1 MSGRIPE
8 GPLVTFGDIAGALR
22 QVQVGRGAVVYVHS
36 SLSSMGYV
44 PGGADTVID
53 AFLDV
58 VGPEG
63 TVCVPTI
70 VYAGR
75 GPRPPFDVAC
85 SPSEV
90 GRITETLRLRPEAR
104 RSDNPT
110 HSVAAIG
117 RQAEEITG
125 GHAGGE
131 GRPSP
136 WGELAFGHESPWQR
150 FYDLDAICV
159 LLGVDWE
166 VNTMFHYIQSRFIE
180 PYWSEFAKA
189 PPYPYFDRTPMGRE
203 LEAAGVVRTCALG
216 SATVT
221 AVSSRPMVDRSIAAL
236 HRDPAR
242 FFADG
247 ERAGYVRWFRGIP
260 AGRRRLRAGAA
271 RLPITLPPEVTG
283 NAEVLEP
290 LHVRALALRLE
301 ETTAAIVVCDLRRLD
316 RDWVDEARRLVEER
330 TGISAGRVMIACTN
344 NHAGPDLDATS
355 EAAERLRSHVVE
367 RTAEA
372 VSAARGRLREAR
384 TGAASATLTGIARNR
399 RLLCGNGTVLTL
411 RREVP
416 SSWLPLRGVEFED
429 GPVDR
434 ELTVLRIEDLDG
446 ELIALL
452 TAVGCHNDTRGSDP
466 PAGISG
472 DFLGHAMLTLERLHP
487 GCTALVAFGAGG
499 DVDFD
504 FLPHLNRSRARG
516 GHLFQRIGRLLTAQI
531 ATAAECADMDDRGRL
546 EVRSE
551 CVSLPVQAVSR
562 SDSSHAEQRAAV
574 VQAIRI
580 GGITVIGV
588 PGKPFAQTALS
599 VRADHPREQ
608 PIIAGLA
615 NGDFGYL
622 PPPAA
627 YAPSACDVD
636 PHASSRCD
644 QRAEPRIRQAIGRLL
659 ADFGEECPRATSSST
674 AAVLPQARRRRD

>member
-8 GPLVTFGDIAGALR
+8 GPLVTFEHIVAALQ
-22 QVQVGRGAVVYVHS
+22 QVQVDRGAVVYVHS

-44 PGGADTVID
+44 QGGADAVID

-58 VGPEG
+58 VGPQG
-63 TVCVPTI
+63 TLCVPTI

-75 GPRPPFDVAC
+75 GPRPPFDVAR

-117 RQAEEITG
+117 RQADEITA

-180 PYWSEFAKA
+180 PYWSEFATA

-203 LEAAGVVRTCALG
+203 LEGAGIVRTSALG

-221 AVSSRPMVDRSIAAL
+221 AVSSRPMVDRSIEAL
-236 HRDPAR
+236 NRDPAR

-247 ERAGYVRWFRGIP
+247 ERAGYVRWYRGIP
-260 AGRRRLRAGAA
+260 ARRRRLWAGAA
-271 RLPITLPPEVTG
+271 RLPITVPPEVTG
-283 NAEVLEP
+283 NAHVLEP
-290 LHVRALALRLE
+290 LHVRALTLRFE
-301 ETTAAIVVCDLRRLD
+301 ERTAAIVVCDLRGLD
-316 RDWVDEARRLVEER
+316 REWVDEARRLVEER
-330 TGISAGRVMIACTN
+330 TGIPAGRVMISCTH
-344 NHAGPDLDATS
+344 NHAGPDIDQ
-355 EAAERLRSHVVE
+355 RLRSHVAE
-367 RTAEA
+367 RIAEA
-372 VSAARGRLREAR
+372 VDDARGRMREAR
-384 TGAASATLTGIARNR
+384 TGAASATLDGIARNR
-399 RLLCGNGTVLTL
+399 RLLCGDGTVLTL

-429 GPVDR
+429 GSVDR
-434 ELTVLRIEDLDG
+434 DLTVLRIEDLDG
-446 ELIALL
+446 EPIALL
-452 TAVGCHNDTRGSDP
+452 TAVGCHNDTGGTHP
-466 PAGISG
+466 PFGISG
-472 DFLGHAMLTLERLHP
+472 DFLGHAMMTLERLHP
-487 GCTALVAFGAGG
+487 GCTALIAFGAGG

-504 FLPHLNRSRARG
+504 FLPHLNRPRARG
-516 GHLFQRIGRLLTAQI
+516 GHLFQRTGRLLAAQI
-531 ATAAECADMDDRGRL
+531 ATAAERTGVDDRGRL

-551 CVSLPVQAVSR
+551 CVRLPAR
-562 SDSSHAEQRAAV
+562 AEARDESSHAGHEAAEL
-574 VQAIRI
+574 QAIRI
-580 GGITVIGV
+580 GTLTVIGV
-588 PGKPFAQTALS
+588 PGELFAQTALDI
-599 VRADHPREQ
+599 RADHPRERT
-608 PIIAGLA
+608 IIAGLA
-615 NGDFGYL
+615 NGDVGYL

-627 YAPSACDVD
+627 FSQGGYEVE
-636 PHASSRCD
+636 PHARSRFD
-644 QRAEPRIRQAIGRLL
+644 RRAEPKVKQAISRLL
-659 ADFGEECPRATSSST
+659 AAGE
-674 AAVLPQARRRRD
+674 

>member
-1 MSGRIPE
+1 MSKYTKVYTNGQEVSGRIPD
-8 GPLVTFGDIAGALR
+8 GPLVTFEDIAGALR
-22 QVQVGRGAVVYVHS
+22 QVQVDRGAVVYVHS

-44 PGGADTVID
+44 QGGADTVID

-63 TVCVPTI
+63 TLCVPTI
-70 VYAGR
+70 VYAGQ
-75 GPRPPFDVAC
+75 GPRPPFDVIR

-90 GRITETLRLRPEAR
+90 GRITETLRLRPEAC

-117 RQAEEITG
+117 RQADEITA

-203 LEAAGVVRTCALG
+203 LEGSGIVRTCALG

-221 AVSSRPMVDRSIAAL
+221 AVSSRPMVDRSIEAL

-242 FFADG
+242 FFAEG
-247 ERAGYVRWFRGIP
+247 ERADYVRWYRGIP
-260 AGRRRLRAGAA
+260 ARRRRLWAGAA
-271 RLPITLPPEVTG
+271 RLPITLPSEVTG

-290 LHVRALALRLE
+290 LHVRALALRFE
-301 ETTAAIVVCDLRRLD
+301 ERTAAIVVCDLRRLD
-316 RDWVDEARRLVEER
+316 RDWVGEARRLVEER
-330 TGISAGRVMIACTN
+330 TGITAGRVMISCTH
-344 NHAGPDLDATS
+344 NHAGPDID
-355 EAAERLRSHVVE
+355 ERLRSHIIE
-367 RTAEA
+367 RIAEA
-372 VSAARGRLREAR
+372 VDDARGRMGEAR
-384 TGAASATLTGIARNR
+384 TGVASATLDGIARNR
-399 RLLCGNGTVLTL
+399 RLLCGDGTVLTL

-434 ELTVLRIEDLDG
+434 DLTVIRIEDLDG
-446 ELIALL
+446 ETIALL
-452 TAVGCHNDTRGSDP
+452 TAVGCHNDTRGSYP
-466 PAGISG
+466 PVGVSG
-472 DFLGHAMLTLERLHP
+472 DFLGHAMLTLERIHP
-487 GCTALVAFGAGG
+487 GCTALIAFGAGG
-499 DVDFD
+499 DADFD
-504 FLPHLNRSRARG
+504 FLSHLTRSRSRAA
-516 GHLFQRIGRLLTAQI
+516 HPFQRFGRLLAAQI
-531 ATAAECADMDDRGRL
+531 TAAAERADVDDRGGL
-546 EVRSE
+546 DVRSE
-551 CVSLPVQAVSR
+551 CIRLPMRPEFHSA
-562 SDSSHAEQRAAV
+562 SSQDATAEI
-574 VQAIRI
+574 QAIRT
-580 GGITVIGV
+580 GAITVIGV
-588 PGKPFAQTALS
+588 PGELFAQTALDI
-599 VRADHPREQ
+599 RAAYPDERT
-608 PIIAGLA
+608 IIAGLA
-615 NGDFGYL
+615 NGDLGYL

-627 YAPSACDVD
+627 YAQGGYEVEPQAR
-636 PHASSRCD
+636 SRFD
-644 QRAEPRIRQAIGRLL
+644 ERAEPMIRQAIGRLL
-659 ADFGEECPRATSSST
+659 RSRCRAE
-674 AAVLPQARRRRD
+674 P

>member
-1 MSGRIPE
+1 MAGGRIPD
-8 GPLVTFGDIAGALR
+8 GPLVTFEDIVGALR
-22 QVQVGRGAVVYVHS
+22 QVQVGSGAVVYVHS

-44 PGGADTVID
+44 QGGADAVID

-70 VYAGR
+70 VYAGQ
-75 GPRPPFDVAC
+75 GPRPPFNVAR

-104 RSDNPT
+104 RSDSPT

-117 RQAEEITG
+117 RQADEITS

-203 LEAAGVVRTCALG
+203 LDAAGIVRTCGLG

-221 AVSSRPMVDRSIAAL
+221 AVSSRPMVARSIEAL

-242 FFADG
+242 FFAHG
-247 ERAGYVRWFRGIP
+247 ERADYVRWYRGIP
-260 AGRRRLRAGAA
+260 SRRRRLWAGAA
-271 RLPITLPPEVTG
+271 RLPITVPPEVTG
-283 NAEVLEP
+283 NAHVLEP
-290 LHVRALALRLE
+290 LHVRALALRFE
-301 ETTAAIVVCDLRRLD
+301 ERTAAIVVCDLRRLD
-316 RDWVDEARRLVEER
+316 GEWVDQARRLVEER
-330 TGISAGRVMIACTN
+330 TGIPAGRVMIACTH
-344 NHAGPDLDATS
+344 NHAGPDID
-355 EAAERLRSHVVE
+355 ERFRSHVVE
-367 RTAEA
+367 RIAEA
-372 VSAARGRLREAR
+372 VDDAGGRMREAR
-384 TGAASATLTGIARNR
+384 TGAASATLDGIARNR
-399 RLLCGNGTVLTL
+399 RLLCGDGTVLTL

-434 ELTVLRIEDLDG
+434 DLTVLRIEDLDG
-446 ELIALL
+446 EPIALL
-452 TAVGCHNDTRGSDP
+452 TEVGCHNDTRGSHP
-466 PAGISG
+466 PAGISA
-472 DFLGHAMLTLERLHP
+472 DFLGHAMLSLERMHP
-487 GCTALVAFGAGG
+487 GCTALIAFGAGG

-516 GHLFQRIGRLLTAQI
+516 GHLFQRIGRLLAAQI
-531 ATAAECADMDDRGRL
+531 ATAAERAELEDGGRL
-546 EVRSE
+546 EIRSE
-551 CVSLPVQAVSR
+551 CIRLPMRPEFR
-562 SDSSHAEQRAAV
+562 SASSQDATAEI
-574 VQAIRI
+574 QAIRT
-580 GGITVIGV
+580 GAMTVIGV
-588 PGKPFAQTALS
+588 PGELFAQTALDIRS
-599 VRADHPREQ
+599 AHPDERT
-608 PIIAGLA
+608 IIAGLA
-615 NGDFGYL
+615 NGDLGYL

-627 YAPSACDVD
+627 YAQGGYGVEPQAR
-636 PHASSRCD
+636 SRFD
-644 QRAEPRIRQAIGRLL
+644 ERAEPMIRQAIGRLL
-659 ADFGEECPRATSSST
+659 RSRCRAE
-674 AAVLPQARRRRD
+674 P

>member
-1 MSGRIPE
+1 MSGRVPD
-8 GPLVTFGDIAGALR
+8 GPLVTFEDIADALR

-44 PGGADTVID
+44 QGGADTVID

-63 TVCVPTI
+63 TFCVPTI

-75 GPRPPFDVAC
+75 GPRPPFDVAS

-90 GRITETLRLRPEAR
+90 GRITETLRLRPGAR

-117 RQAEEITG
+117 RKADEITA
-125 GHAGGE
+125 GHGGGE

-150 FYDLDAICV
+150 FFDLDAICV

-180 PYWSEFAKA
+180 PYWSEFATA

-203 LEAAGVVRTCALG
+203 LEAAGIVRNCALG

-221 AVSSRPMVDRSIAAL
+221 AVSSRPMVDHSIAAL

-247 ERAGYVRWFRGIP
+247 EGADYVRWYRGIP
-260 AGRRRLRAGAA
+260 SLRRRLWAGAA
-271 RLPITLPPEVTG
+271 RLPIALAPEVSGT
-283 NAEVLEP
+283 ADVLEP
-290 LHVRALALRLE
+290 LHVRALALRFE
-301 ETTAAIVVCDLRRLD
+301 ERTAAIVVCDLRRLD
-316 RDWVDEARRLVEER
+316 RESVGEARRLAEER
-330 TGISAGRVMIACTN
+330 TGIPAGRVMIACTH
-344 NHAGPDLDATS
+344 NHAGPDT
-355 EAAERLRSHVVE
+355 EAQLRRHVIERI
-367 RTAEA
+367 AEA
-372 VSAARGRLREAR
+372 VDAAHGQMREAR
-384 TGAASATLTGIARNR
+384 TGAASATLDGIARNR
-399 RLLCGNGTVLTL
+399 RLLCSDGTVLTL
-411 RREVP
+411 QRAVP

-434 ELTVLRIEDLDG
+434 DLTVLRIEGLDG
-446 ELIALL
+446 EPIALL
-452 TAVGCHNDTRGSDP
+452 TAVGCHNDTRGSHP
-466 PAGISG
+466 PAGISA
-472 DFLGHAMLTLERLHP
+472 DFFGFAMLTLERMHP
-487 GCTALVAFGAGG
+487 GCTALIAFGAGG

-516 GHLFQRIGRLLTAQI
+516 GHLFQRIGRLLAAQI
-531 ATAAECADMDDRGRL
+531 AAAAERAEMEDGGRL
-546 EVRSE
+546 EIRSE
-551 CVSLPVQAVSR
+551 CLRLPVRAESR
-562 SDSSHAEQRAAV
+562 PESSHTGHEAAE

-580 GGITVIGV
+580 GDLTVIGV
-588 PGKPFAQTALS
+588 PGELFARTALDI
-599 VRADHPREQ
+599 RTDHPRDRT
-608 PIIAGLA
+608 IIAGLA
-615 NGDFGYL
+615 NGDLGYL
-622 PPPAA
+622 PPPDA
-627 YAPSACDVD
+627 YEQGGYEVE
-636 PHASSRCD
+636 PHARSRVD
-644 QRAEPRIRQAIGRLL
+644 RRAEPMIRQAIGRLL
-659 ADFGEECPRATSSST
+659 RSRCRAE
-674 AAVLPQARRRRD
+674 P

>member
-1 MSGRIPE
+1 MAGGRIPD
-8 GPLVTFGDIAGALR
+8 GPLVTFEDIVGALR
-22 QVQVGRGAVVYVHS
+22 QVQVGSGAVVYVHS

-44 PGGADTVID
+44 QGGADAVVD

-70 VYAGR
+70 VYAGQ
-75 GPRPPFDVAC
+75 GPRPPFNVAR

-104 RSDNPT
+104 RSDSPT

-117 RQAEEITG
+117 RQADEITS

-203 LEAAGVVRTCALG
+203 LEAAGIVRTCGLG

-221 AVSSRPMVDRSIAAL
+221 AVSSRPMVARSIEAL

-242 FFADG
+242 FFAHG
-247 ERAGYVRWFRGIP
+247 ERADYVRWYRGIP
-260 AGRRRLRAGAA
+260 SRRRRLWAGAA
-271 RLPITLPPEVTG
+271 RLPITVPPEVTG
-283 NAEVLEP
+283 NAHVLEP
-290 LHVRALALRLE
+290 LHVRALALRFE
-301 ETTAAIVVCDLRRLD
+301 ERTAAIVVCDLRRLD
-316 RDWVDEARRLVEER
+316 GEWVDQARRLVEER
-330 TGISAGRVMIACTN
+330 TGIPAGRVMIACTH
-344 NHAGPDLDATS
+344 NHAGPDID
-355 EAAERLRSHVVE
+355 ERFRSHVVE
-367 RTAEA
+367 RIAEA
-372 VSAARGRLREAR
+372 VDDAGGRMREAR
-384 TGAASATLTGIARNR
+384 IGAASATLDGIARNR
-399 RLLCGNGTVLTL
+399 RLLCGDGTVLTL

-434 ELTVLRIEDLDG
+434 DLTVLRIEELDG
-446 ELIALL
+446 EPIALL
-452 TAVGCHNDTRGSDP
+452 TAVGCHNDTRGSHP
-466 PAGISG
+466 PAGISA
-472 DFLGHAMLTLERLHP
+472 DFLGHAMLSLERMHP
-487 GCTALVAFGAGG
+487 GCTALIAFGAGG

-516 GHLFQRIGRLLTAQI
+516 GDLFQRIGRLLAAQI
-531 ATAAECADMDDRGRL
+531 ATAAERAELEDGGRL
-546 EVRSE
+546 EIRSE
-551 CVSLPVQAVSR
+551 CIRLPMRPEFR
-562 SDSSHAEQRAAV
+562 SASSQDATAEI
-574 VQAIRI
+574 QAIRT
-580 GGITVIGV
+580 GAITVIGV
-588 PGKPFAQTALS
+588 PGELFAQTALDIGAAYPDE
-599 VRADHPREQ
+599 RT
-608 PIIAGLA
+608 IIAGLA
-615 NGDFGYL
+615 NGDLGYL

-627 YAPSACDVD
+627 YAQGGYEVEPQAR
-636 PHASSRCD
+636 SRFD
-644 QRAEPRIRQAIGRLL
+644 GRAEPMIRQAIGRLL
-659 ADFGEECPRATSSST
+659 RSRCRAE
-674 AAVLPQARRRRD
+674 P

>member
-1 MSGRIPE
+1 MSGRIPD
-8 GPLVTFGDIAGALR
+8 GPLVTFEDIAGALR
-22 QVQVGRGAVVYVHS
+22 QVQVDRGAVVYVHS

-44 PGGADTVID
+44 QGGADTVID

-58 VGPEG
+58 VGPDG

-70 VYAGR
+70 VYAGQ
-75 GPRPPFDVAC
+75 GPRPPFDVAR

-117 RQAEEITG
+117 RQADEITS

-203 LEAAGVVRTCALG
+203 LEAAGIVRACGLG

-221 AVSSRPMVDRSIAAL
+221 AVSSRPMVARSIEAL

-242 FFADG
+242 FFAHG
-247 ERAGYVRWFRGIP
+247 ERADYVRWYRGIP
-260 AGRRRLRAGAA
+260 SRRRRLWAGAA
-271 RLPITLPPEVTG
+271 RLPITVPPEVTG
-283 NAEVLEP
+283 NAHVLEP
-290 LHVRALALRLE
+290 LHVRALALRFE
-301 ETTAAIVVCDLRRLD
+301 ERTAAIVVCDLRRLD
-316 RDWVDEARRLVEER
+316 GEWVDEARRLVEER
-330 TGISAGRVMIACTN
+330 TGIPAGRVMIACTH
-344 NHAGPDLDATS
+344 NHAGPDID
-355 EAAERLRSHVVE
+355 ERLRSHVVE
-367 RTAEA
+367 RIAEA
-372 VSAARGRLREAR
+372 VDDAGGRMREAR
-384 TGAASATLTGIARNR
+384 TGVASATLDGIARNR
-399 RLLCGNGTVLTL
+399 RLLCGDGTVLTL

-429 GPVDR
+429 GPVDCD
-434 ELTVLRIEDLDG
+434 LTVFRIEDLDG
-446 ELIALL
+446 EPIALL
-452 TAVGCHNDTRGSDP
+452 TAVGCHNDTRGSYP
-466 PAGISG
+466 PVGISG
-472 DFLGHAMLTLERLHP
+472 DFLGHAMLSLERMHP
-487 GCTALVAFGAGG
+487 GCTALIAFGAGG

-516 GHLFQRIGRLLTAQI
+516 GHLFQQIGRLLAAQI
-531 ATAAECADMDDRGRL
+531 ATAAERAELEDDGRL
-546 EVRSE
+546 EVQSE
-551 CVSLPVQAVSR
+551 CVRIPLRADSRPEPSHVGHESVEVQT
-562 SDSSHAEQRAAV
+562 
-574 VQAIRI
+574 I
-580 GGITVIGV
+580 GFGDLTVIAV
-588 PGKPFAQTALS
+588 PVELFAQTVLD
-599 VRADHPREQ
+599 VRSDHPQERT
-608 PIIAGLA
+608 IIAGLA
-615 NGDFGYL
+615 NGDLGYL

-627 YAPSACDVD
+627 YAQGGYEVE
-636 PHASSRCD
+636 PHARSRFD
-644 QRAEPRIRQAIGRLL
+644 GRAEPMLRQAIGRLL
-659 ADFGEECPRATSSST
+659 RSRCRAE
-674 AAVLPQARRRRD
+674 P

>member
-1 MSGRIPE
+1 MSGRIPD
-8 GPLVTFGDIAGALR
+8 GPLVTFEDIARALR
-22 QVQVGRGAVVYVHS
+22 KVQVGRGAVVYVHS

-44 PGGADTVID
+44 QGGADAVID

-70 VYAGR
+70 VYAGQ
-75 GPRPPFDVAC
+75 GPRPPFDVAR

-117 RQAEEITG
+117 RQADEITA

-203 LEAAGVVRTCALG
+203 LEAAGIVRTCALG

-221 AVSSRPMVDRSIAAL
+221 AVSSRPMVARSIEAL

-242 FFADG
+242 FFAHG
-247 ERAGYVRWFRGIP
+247 ERADYVRWYRGIP
-260 AGRRRLRAGAA
+260 SRRRRLWAGAA
-271 RLPITLPPEVTG
+271 RLQITVPPELTR

-290 LHVRALALRLE
+290 LHVRALALRFE
-301 ETTAAIVVCDLRRLD
+301 ERTAAFVVCDLRRLD

-330 TGISAGRVMIACTN
+330 TGIPAGRVMIACTH
-344 NHAGPDLDATS
+344 NHAGPDRN
-355 EAAERLRSHVVE
+355 EELRSHVVE
-367 RTAEA
+367 RIADA
-372 VSAARGRLREAR
+372 VDAAHGWMREAR
-384 TGAASATLTGIARNR
+384 TGAASATLDGIARNR
-399 RLLCGNGTVLTL
+399 RLLRGDGTVLTL
-411 RREVP
+411 RRAVP

-434 ELTVLRIEDLDG
+434 DLTVLRIEDLDG
-446 ELIALL
+446 EPIALL
-452 TAVGCHNDTRGSDP
+452 TAVGCHNDTRGSHP
-466 PAGISG
+466 PAGVSA
-472 DFLGHAMLTLERLHP
+472 DFVGHSMLSLERMHP
-487 GCTALVAFGAGG
+487 GCTALIAFGAGG

-516 GHLFQRIGRLLTAQI
+516 GHLYQRIGRLLAAQI
-531 ATAAECADMDDRGRL
+531 AAAAERADVDDGGGL
-546 EVRSE
+546 DVRSE
-551 CVSLPVQAVSR
+551 CIRLPMRPEFHSA
-562 SDSSHAEQRAAV
+562 SSQDATAEI
-574 VQAIRI
+574 QAIRT
-580 GGITVIGV
+580 GATTVIGV
-588 PGKPFAQTALS
+588 PGELFAQTALDIRS
-599 VRADHPREQ
+599 AHPDERT
-608 PIIAGLA
+608 IIAGLA
-615 NGDFGYL
+615 NGDLGYL

-627 YAPSACDVD
+627 YAQGGYGVEPQAR
-636 PHASSRCD
+636 SRFD
-644 QRAEPRIRQAIGRLL
+644 ERAEPMIRQAIGRLL
-659 ADFGEECPRATSSST
+659 RSRCRA
-674 AAVLPQARRRRD
+674 VP

>member
-1 MSGRIPE
+1 MAGGRIPD
-8 GPLVTFGDIAGALR
+8 GPLVTFEDIVSALR
-22 QVQVGRGAVVYVHS
+22 QVQVGSGAVIYVHS

-44 PGGADTVID
+44 HGGADTVID

-117 RQAEEITG
+117 RQAEEITA

-180 PYWSEFAKA
+180 PYWGEFAKA
-189 PPYPYFDRTPMGRE
+189 PPYPYFDRTPMGCE
-203 LEAAGVVRTCALG
+203 LEAAGIVRTCALG

-247 ERAGYVRWFRGIP
+247 ERDDYVRWYRGIP
-260 AGRRRLRAGAA
+260 SRRRRLWAGAA
-271 RLPITLPPEVTG
+271 RLPITVPPEVTG
-283 NAEVLEP
+283 NADVLEP
-290 LHVRALALRLE
+290 LHVRALALRFE
-301 ETTAAIVVCDLRRLD
+301 ETTAAIVVCDLRQLD
-316 RDWVDEARRLVEER
+316 GQWVGEARRLVEER
-330 TGISAGRVMIACTN
+330 TGIPAGRVMIACTHS
-344 NHAGPDLDATS
+344 HAGPDMV
-355 EAAERLRSHVVE
+355 ERLRSPVVE
-367 RTAEA
+367 RIAEA
-372 VSAARGRLREAR
+372 VDAARGRMREAR
-384 TGAASATLTGIARNR
+384 TGTAVATLDGIACNR
-399 RLLCGNGTVLTL
+399 RLLCGDGTVITL
-411 RREVP
+411 RRSVP
-416 SSWLPLRGVEFED
+416 SSWLPLRGVDFQD

-434 ELTVLRIEDLDG
+434 DLTVLRIEDLDG
-446 ELIALL
+446 EPIALL
-452 TAVGCHNDTRGSDP
+452 SSIGCHNDTRGSCP

-487 GCTALVAFGAGG
+487 GCTAMIAFGAGG

-504 FLPHLNRSRARG
+504 FLPHLNRSRTGA
-516 GHLFQRIGRLLTAQI
+516 GHLFQRIGRLLAAQI
-531 ATAAECADMDDRGRL
+531 AAVAERADMQDRGRL
-546 EVRSE
+546 DIESECVRVLVRSE
-551 CVSLPVQAVSR
+551 LR
-562 SDSSHAEQRAAV
+562 SDPSPPEHESAEL
-574 VQAIRI
+574 QAIRMADL
-580 GGITVIGV
+580 TVIGV
-588 PGKPFAQTALS
+588 PGELFAQTALA
-599 VRADHPREQ
+599 VRAGHPRDRM
-608 PIIAGLA
+608 IIAGLA
-615 NGDFGYL
+615 NGDLGYL

-627 YAPSACDVD
+627 YAQGGYEVE
-636 PHASSRCD
+636 PHARSRFD
-644 QRAEPRIRQAIGRLL
+644 RRAEPMIRQAIR
-659 ADFGEECPRATSSST
+659 RALRSRCR
-674 AAVLPQARRRRD
+674 AAP